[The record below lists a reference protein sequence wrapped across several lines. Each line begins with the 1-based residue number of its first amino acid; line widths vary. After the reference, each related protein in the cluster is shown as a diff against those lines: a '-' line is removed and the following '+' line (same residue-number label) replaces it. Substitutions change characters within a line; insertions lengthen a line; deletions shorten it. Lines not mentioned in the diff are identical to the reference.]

1 MNNQSGSNV
10 FDLFCLPS
18 GHDQSAGGQSGV
30 RWGGQGGE
38 GQEGAEVAPK
48 HES

>member
-1 MNNQSGSNV
+1 MNNQSGGNV

-18 GHDQSAGGQSGV
+18 GHDQSGGAG
-30 RWGGQGGE
+30 RAA
-38 GQEGAEVAPK
+38 GAEVAPK